1 MKNVNNSTKYNG
13 KLNVIGKKIKYYRE
27 KGNLSQQG
35 LVNKLQLVGV
45 DIPKNSLQRIE
56 KGNRIIKDYELAGFA
71 KVFKI
76 SADTLLE
83 DFMQDL

>member
-1 MKNVNNSTKYNG
+1 MNNSTKYNG
-13 KLNVIGKKIKYYRE
+13 KLNVIGKKIKFYRE

-45 DIPKNSLQRIE
+45 DIHKNSLQRIE

>member
-1 MKNVNNSTKYNG
+1 MNNSTKYNG

-35 LVNKLQLVGV
+35 LSNKLQLVGV

-83 DFMQDL
+83 EFMQDL

>member
-83 DFMQDL
+83 DFM

>member
-1 MKNVNNSTKYNG
+1 MNNSTKYNG
-13 KLNVIGKKIKYYRE
+13 KLNVIGKKIKFYRE

-76 SADTLLE
+76 SGDTLLE

>member
-1 MKNVNNSTKYNG
+1 MNNSTKYNG
-13 KLNVIGKKIKYYRE
+13 KLNVIGKKIKFYRE

-71 KVFKI
+71 KVFKT